1 MTKLREFNQDFRDLL
16 LAFCSEGVEFLIVGA
31 YALALHGVPRFTG
44 DLDVYVRPTPAN
56 AARAWRALVRFGA
69 PIEAAGVSE
78 KDLATPGVVYQIG
91 LPPRRIDLLTEISG
105 VGFDEAWATR
115 ETTDLDGSAIHFIA
129 KDMLVK
135 NKQAAGRPKDLADVA
150 RLKR

>member
-56 AARAWRALVRFGA
+56 AARVWRALVRFGA

-78 KDLATPGVVYQIG
+78 KLQHSA
-91 LPPRRIDLLTEISG
+91 RIDILKIQRQSFAL
-105 VGFDEAWATR
+105 VF
-115 ETTDLDGSAIHFIA
+115 AIR
-129 KDMLVK
+129 VE
-135 NKQAAGRPKDLADVA
+135 
-150 RLKR
+150 